1 MLKSGKIWWTLIL
14 AQCTFV
20 SVVLGAYW
28 GIRTDIVAIRSDA
41 RAIEQRLAALEKM
54 PERLDPPA
62 VAAGSAD
69 ANKLPVVTQPENS
82 ANARQASGTQPVTDA
97 NRLHDSPVCV
107 NKMTHVVFSCDKANR
122 CLGSNN
128 FDGTYF
134 KGLRA
139 KLGLR
144 ESDAMMICD
153 EKSVE
158 SPPSSNEAPPGQ

>member
-1 MLKSGKIWWTLIL
+1 L

-28 GIRTDIVAIRSDA
+28 GIRTDIVSIRSDT
-41 RAIEQRLAALEKM
+41 RALEQHLAALEKM

-62 VAAGSAD
+62 VTTGSAD
-69 ANKLPVVTQPENS
+69 ANRLPVGAQPGSS
-82 ANARQASGTQPVTDA
+82 ANGRQAMGTQSVTDA
-97 NRLHDSPVCV
+97 NRMHGGPVCV
-107 NKMTHVVFSCDKANR
+107 NKMTHVVFSCENANK

-134 KGLRA
+134 KGLRT

-144 ESDAMMICD
+144 ESDTMMICD
-153 EKSVE
+153 EKSAE
-158 SPPSSNEAPPGQ
+158 SPPSSNEATPGQ